1 MSETMIH
8 SDSKIMHR
16 RQPVFGR
23 IRHVHMVGIGGIGM
37 SSIAEVLLRRGY
49 EVSGS
54 DLNESAVTRHLEETG
69 ARVFIGH
76 RAGQEKGACV
86 VVHSSDFH
94 LIQPLEEK

>member
-1 MSETMIH
+1 M
-8 SDSKIMHR
+8 SDSTLHIDPQATHR

-54 DLNESAVTRHLEETG
+54 DLNESSVTRHLEEAG
-69 ARVFIGH
+69 ARVYIGH
-76 RAGQEKGACV
+76 HAGQATAGRKPGSVALLCGHREDGG
-86 VVHSSDFH
+86 
-94 LIQPLEEK
+94 